1 MEFNISYSQTPNGIR
16 VEVVYN
22 GELSVFHFSNKNEFS
37 IFVMGLK
44 HAQDSMKNTLKKM
57 VDLSYVQID

>member
-22 GELSVFHFSNKNEFS
+22 NTLEIFLFENKEQFEA
-37 IFVMGLK
+37 FVMGLK

-57 VDLSYVQID
+57 VDLSYVQIS